1 MEHLIQRSFSQD
13 ESINSKIFRG
23 GYDILSPTGEIV
35 LPEIWD
41 TVIKPGWTV
50 ELRIWDCVKAGGIR
64 QEDPPNVGTIEVAP
78 AVRSNSIALRESV
91 TTYSSDVHSKTAKRR
106 ASLRTWLGNRK
117 VTPSVVLG

>member
-1 MEHLIQRSFSQD
+1 MEHLIQRSFSYD

-23 GYDILSPTGEIV
+23 SYDILSPTGEIV

-50 ELRIWDCVKAGGIR
+50 ELRIWNFQRAGGMM
-64 QEDPPNVGTIEVAP
+64 QEDSNVGAIEMAP
-78 AVRSNSIALRESV
+78 ALQSSSNALREFA
-91 TTYSSDVHSKTAKRR
+91 TTASSDGPSSTAKRR

-117 VTPSVVLG
+117 LTPSVVLG